1 MMQTTSEGCLNIA
14 ELANQLRREKIFI
27 NSERQ
32 LLQSLNEEVEKK
44 ALELLQTSWICSQQR
59 QNLTNLI
66 TSRCES
72 DSIAACQRAS
82 FLERTTFIDVYKVL
96 KYKEANALGELLGW
110 LRDSPHLVA
119 LCLLLGED
127 HIPPN
132 MPASLV
138 AGLYGSCR
146 STADRNRL
154 LAVIRSLIKHQMA
167 PCPDPR
173 KLFRTG
179 KCALAM
185 LYAVFRDGHTPAR
198 QFLMAALHEPVMAAL
213 QEDEFFLDIDPDK
226 AMERFSATDRLKKF
240 GQPNSAEYSAKLARY
255 RKWTVQSLYNLA
267 SKFIHTMREH
277 WSIFPA
283 SIAWIVQQIVHLL
296 NQHSTVNEHELHA
309 ICTDLV
315 LTHYICPAIVNPDTH
330 GLVDV
335 PVSYVARFNLMQV
348 AQILQMLCLSRYQ
361 EVEPKVR
368 DLYSKFERTCVW
380 TLIEAVAT
388 EAFAPAAGPAAP
400 AGPAPGGGGA
410 PAAPG
415 PAGPALRTDAAL
427 RTHAALYTAHDA
439 HALITFLKRISS
451 KLNNNTPS
459 LTAEEQPNNSALVAE
474 AAALSSAY
482 EGQGS
487 VSEACV
493 ARLAALLQTLEPNYR
508 SRLHDLLRKMPN
520 LADYRQTSPS
530 ENKENAIDNG
540 QNGHSTKR
548 GILAKV
554 GKPRLPRSASASSAL
569 SQTSD
574 DKPVNGSV
582 DKEDGLDH
590 NEVLVIKLA
599 NVEEHDYVGLV
610 PESKVLECYYG
621 GADAADGAD
630 HHAPGHAPVQK
641 RTRFS
646 VSHDEVSLGNTSDNL
661 EAVSE
666 AASNHSVTSS
676 LELETEDQNDNLS
689 DMVSANV
696 SGRGSPNISGRETPS
711 SQVTDG
717 DGPPRRLPQ
726 NVPVSQASSAQA
738 KLMKQTRNDIDDKF
752 CKFEIKKLLEGDET
766 ISIMSDTWSTDVLA
780 SDSETIGDTCDHG
793 QAAANQGA
801 NASGTNA
808 PDVSETASES
818 AWSMDVLA
826 SDSDRN
832 TEVDTDDCVSVAA
845 RSDSSW
851 PRRASQP
858 DDGLPPPQ
866 NHHHHPKPHQ
876 NGSVKR
882 PEVSSPRHTSR
893 PNLPNRAGGGYL
905 SATAALSRGG
915 ELDLASQPPLALHNH
930 YAIDNR
936 KSILVNGY
944 PVMTCYASAPQS
956 PSLPPHVFDYVPSDS
971 NSAQTES
978 TLDGANNSQSDA
990 TSQWVDDSFP
1000 EPHHSP
1006 HRPYPSTSK
1015 YDLPSTS
1022 KPYDDNDNNDL
1033 MDRSLNSSESS
1044 FNALSVS
1051 QYDRRYDGTDE
1062 QPEARSTI
1070 TDLMTRM
1077 SSATISTSANLVNN
1091 LTARIVKS
1099 SEIRT
1104 SIVSISSSRIEKR
1117 DGTSNMSL
1125 STLSVNS
1132 AETSVSDKSSSQ
1144 DVNSENVT
1152 ERRVSPP
1159 PVKTASTGAIPKSI
1173 SFDATAEKSQRRR
1186 IVGEEGIVGNLDE
1199 LKNNMKRS
1207 GGNLLHKIKMFRQ
1220 RGRSHHNHNDMKVAE
1235 EEARGEE
1242 ACRAEAAGESS
1253 EDILAKYRR
1262 KPSDGGRP
1270 RRAQRRLSD
1279 LPDADHDRCEGVVDL
1294 NDPEVFN
1301 SMKRKLRVVLSNPDL
1316 HCVEYVPNRCTST
1329 SLVEW
1334 VRAAAAS
1341 AAGGA
1346 AGVAGA
1352 AGEAGAAH
1360 AAALA
1365 RALSAPAAPAA
1376 AARLAA
1382 ALRADLAAR
1391 RPYAAYLASCRAAL
1405 THAEHTLRAQT
1416 SQVRAE
1422 WSWCARAAAAARTA
1436 DQLERGTALRRLAR
1450 HHHPHNDLAHS
1461 YGGELM
1467 DEKAT
1472 RLTASIKAITAELKA
1487 DPSWEGASSALLE
1500 TLELTVERAAF
1511 ARLYLHVMFPNGDG
1525 DIARD
1530 QVLHEHVRRVAGA
1543 TSAARAGVA
1552 ARHLW
1557 AAPYPRAQ
1565 RHLRHLPVYR
1575 APRDKLACVMRCV
1588 TSIMAVLGLTEGA
1601 APSADDLT
1609 PVLVYVILKV
1619 NPPSLLS
1626 TIELVNALGG
1636 AALQGEALY
1645 WWTQF
1650 CAAVAYIK
1658 TMDYPR
1664 PDAPDT

>member
-32 LLQSLNEEVEKK
+32 LLQSLNEEVERK
-44 ALELLQTSWICSQQR
+44 ALELLQASWICSQQR

-72 DSIAACQRAS
+72 DSIAACQRTS
-82 FLERTTFIDVYKVL
+82 LLDRTTFIDVYKVL

-119 LCLLLGED
+119 LCLLLDED
-127 HIPPN
+127 HIPPSL
-132 MPASLV
+132 PSSLV

-167 PCPDPR
+167 PSPDPR
-173 KLFRTG
+173 KLFRTD
-179 KCALAM
+179 KCALAT
-185 LYAVFRDGHTPAR
+185 LYAVFRDGHAPAR
-198 QFLMAALHEPVMAAL
+198 QFLVAALHEPVMAVL
-213 QEDEFFLDIDPDK
+213 HEDEFFLDVDPDK
-226 AMERFSATDRLKKF
+226 AMERFSTTDRLKKF
-240 GQPNSAEYSAKLARY
+240 GQPNSAEYTAKVARY
-255 RKWTVQSLYNLA
+255 RKWTVQSLYNLT
-267 SKFIHTMREH
+267 SKFIQTMREN
-277 WSIFPA
+277 WCSFPA

-296 NQHSTVNEHELHA
+296 NQHSRTSDHEVHA

-315 LTHYICPAIVNPDTH
+315 LNYFICPAIVNPEAH
-330 GLVDV
+330 GVVEV
-335 PVSYVARFNLMQV
+335 PVSYIARFNLI
-348 AQILQMLCLSRYQ
+348 QIARIVQMLCLSRYQ
-361 EVEPKVR
+361 EVEPKER
-368 DLYSKFERTCVW
+368 DLYSKFERSCVW
-380 TLIEAVAT
+380 TLVEAVCTDAY
-388 EAFAPAAGPAAP
+388 APVPPPRPEPHAHTHAAAP
-400 AGPAPGGGGA
+400 PPPDAP
-410 PAAPG
+410 
-415 PAGPALRTDAAL
+415 RTDAAL
-427 RTHAALYTAHDA
+427 HTSVALYTAHDA
-439 HALITFLKRISS
+439 QLLITFLKRISS
-451 KLNNNTPS
+451 KLNNNTPC
-459 LTAEEQPNNSALVAE
+459 LTADEQPTNSTVAAE
-474 AAALSSAY
+474 AAALSETSD
-482 EGQGS
+482 GSGTDS

-493 ARLAALLQTLEPNYR
+493 ARLAALLQTVEPNYR
-508 SRLHDLLRKMPN
+508 SRLHDLLRKLPN
-520 LADYRQTSPS
+520 LAECRIISPS
-530 ENKENAIDNG
+530 DNKENTIENV
-540 QNGHSTKR
+540 QNGHSSKR

-554 GKPRLPRSASASSAL
+554 SKPRMPRSVSASSAI
-569 SQTSD
+569 SQNGD

-582 DKEDGLDH
+582 DREDASLDH
-590 NEVLVIKLA
+590 PEVLVIKLA
-599 NVEEHDYVGLV
+599 NVEEYDYVGMV

-621 GADAADGAD
+621 GADAVDAVDE
-630 HHAPGHAPVQK
+630 HPPGAPVQK

-717 DGPPRRLPQ
+717 DAAADGPPRRLPQ
-726 NVPVSQASSAQA
+726 NVPVSQAASAQA

-780 SDSETIGDTCDHG
+780 SDSETIGDTCD
-793 QAAANQGA
+793 QTQVATNQGA
-801 NASGTNA
+801 NANNTNA

-845 RSDSSW
+845 RSDTSW

-858 DDGLPPPQ
+858 EETPPPPPPRP
-866 NHHHHPKPHQ
+866 HPHSHQ
-876 NGSVKR
+876 NGNAKR

-893 PNLPNRAGGGYL
+893 PNLPNRGGGYL

-915 ELDLASQPPLALHNH
+915 ELDLASQPPLAHHNN
-930 YAIDNR
+930 YTIENR

-944 PVMTCYASAPQS
+944 PVMTCYAASAPQS
-956 PSLPPHVFDYVPSDS
+956 PSLPPHVFDYAPTNG

-978 TLDGANNSQSDA
+978 TLDGANSQSDA

-1006 HRPYPSTSK
+1006 DRPYPSTSK

-1022 KPYDDNDNNDL
+1022 KTYDDNDNNDL

-1051 QYDRRYDGTDE
+1051 QYDRRYDGVDE
-1062 QPEARSTI
+1062 QAESRSTL

-1099 SEIRT
+1099 EIRT
-1104 SIVSISSSRIEKR
+1104 SIVSISSSRIEKKR
-1117 DGTSNMSL
+1117 DGTNNMSL

-1186 IVGEEGIVGNLDE
+1186 IVGEDGLVGNLDE
-1199 LKNNMKRS
+1199 LKNNVKRS

-1220 RGRSHHNHNDMKVAE
+1220 RGRNHHNHSDIKLPE
-1235 EEARGEE
+1235 EESRSDDGSRGDGP
-1242 ACRAEAAGESS
+1242 AESS

-1262 KPSDGGRP
+1262 KSSVDSNKP
-1270 RRAQRRLSD
+1270 RRNQRRLSD
-1279 LPDADHDRCEGVVDL
+1279 VPDAELDRCEGVLDL

-1301 SMKRKLRVVLSNPDL
+1301 SMKRKLRLVLSNPEL
-1316 HCVEYVPNRCTST
+1316 HCVEYVPNRYTST

-1334 VRAAAAS
+1334 VRAAAAAA
-1341 AAGGA
+1341 AAGG
-1346 AGVAGA
+1346 GDAGA
-1352 AGEAGAAH
+1352 AGAVH
-1360 AAALA
+1360 AAELA
-1365 RALSAPAAPAA
+1365 RALQAAAAPAA

-1405 THAEHTLRAQT
+1405 THADHTLRAQT
-1416 SQVRAE
+1416 RQVRAE
-1422 WSWCARAAAAARTA
+1422 CSWCARAAAAARA
-1436 DQLERGTALRRLAR
+1436 LEQLERGNALRRLAR
-1450 HHHPHNDLAHS
+1450 HHHAHT

-1472 RLTASIKAITAELKA
+1472 RLTASIKAITAEVKA
-1487 DPSWEGASSALLE
+1487 DPSWEGATASLLE
-1500 TLELTVERAAF
+1500 TVELTVERAAF
-1511 ARLYLHVMFPNGDG
+1511 ARLYLHVLFPNGDG

-1530 QVLHEHVRRVAGA
+1530 QVLSEHVRRVGA
-1543 TSAARAGVA
+1543 CTSAARAGVA
-1552 ARHLW
+1552 LRHRW
-1557 AAPYPRAQ
+1557 AAPYVRAQ
-1565 RHLRHLPVYR
+1565 RQLRHLAVYR
-1575 APRDKLACVMRCV
+1575 APRDKIACVMRCV
-1588 TSIMAVLGLTEGA
+1588 TSIMAVLALTEGP

-1619 NPPSLLS
+1619 NPSSLLS

-1636 AALQGEALY
+1636 CALQGEALY

-1658 TMDYPR
+1658 TMDSPQG
-1664 PDAPDT
+1664 DAHDT